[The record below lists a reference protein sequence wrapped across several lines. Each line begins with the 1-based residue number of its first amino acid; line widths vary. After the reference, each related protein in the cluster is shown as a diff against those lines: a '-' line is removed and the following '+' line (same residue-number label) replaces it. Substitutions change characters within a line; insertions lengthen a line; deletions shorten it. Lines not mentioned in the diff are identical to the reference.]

1 MGIRFTGVPG
11 EGRERGGG
19 CAGRWRQSGGL
30 LLPLPPPNTLVP
42 PLSTPHFIL
51 LSTSLHMEEK
61 ETRKGPAVVC
71 RQRQLCSATA
81 DIYNSSHGVRVVL
94 SLGCM
99 QAGPPSP
106 SKKGTQLELWGVIGN
121 HTDLGWKGFM
131 ERPVGQS

>member
-1 MGIRFTGVPG
+1 M
-11 EGRERGGG
+11 
-19 CAGRWRQSGGL
+19 
-30 LLPLPPPNTLVP
+30 
-42 PLSTPHFIL
+42 
-51 LSTSLHMEEK
+51 
-61 ETRKGPAVVC
+61 
-71 RQRQLCSATA
+71 
-81 DIYNSSHGVRVVL
+81 L